1 MDGIMTSGKF
11 KGLACLAFLCLLSV
25 TAWSQAGIE
34 VNGAVRN
41 KDTNAKL
48 SGVRVEVFQNGQPY
62 DAVQT
67 LGNGKYSLS
76 LDHGFDYELR
86 FSLDGLS
93 DRMVQ
98 VETSTIPEDFQSKP
112 FFLTVEMS
120 LFEVPDGFDMALL
133 EEPIGIV
140 SFDERKQELGWDG
153 EYTSQMQ
160 KRIQQALENAESDG
174 DSEASEVASNK
185 VYDEHMRKAEVE
197 FGRGRWEQ
205 SINWLERALT
215 EVPGDSRAETMVEE
229 AQANLE
235 RAEEEAAA
243 AAEFDRF
250 IREGKIKL
258 KKKDWAGARGAI
270 EGALDIKPDDAEAIE
285 LMAEVNAATAEPEEE
300 EQEEEAVEPA
310 EPEEDLEAQA
320 EAEAAEEEQRKRKAY
335 DRLIDR
341 ADRDFDK
348 QNYATAKG
356 LYEEASELFPN
367 EVYPFDR
374 IAEAEARIVV
384 LSLPDETEKQTE
396 VQADQA
402 ASDREYEDRVREGDL
417 AFDAKNWPVAK
428 SAYEAAQSLR
438 PSERYPKNRL
448 RRLEGLMEEVTLDV
462 DLEVDT
468 EALLNEDSES
478 AALAA
483 EEARL
488 LAEEQQRLIE
498 AEKSAAEDK
507 EAQRRAESQRD
518 SDAEIDRSRNYIS
531 ARQNT
536 VQDDAEAYYRN
547 ALLSEIRAR
556 AQGVELVADR
566 NEDQLDLWT
575 GNHTG
580 RRGSSW
586 MDLQSKTERDLD
598 AERVSASRRTDRIA
612 DLNTEVEVHKEYN
625 QDKQAQANALRR
637 DRMMTVD
644 IKIEDNAALLL
655 DRTKRYAVF
664 VDSLDRLLSGYAAF
678 NQDLQKT
685 SIDARIMRYEGV
697 QRKLKT
703 HSVLGMGEAQRRMG
717 NWVDIRAV
725 ERRDFQSKLSGQGG
739 LRVRAFGALQDV
751 HSQYSGAP
759 LTSSDFKDVKAKEGI
774 RVGVEERSFEQGNA
788 LTVERTVRVDN
799 EVNVYRKSVTK
810 HGVYYFKNDKSI
822 TKDIWVLETFEIS
835 D

>member
-1 MDGIMTSGKF
+1 MDGIMTSRKF
-11 KGLACLAFLCLLSV
+11 KGFACLALLCLLSV
-25 TAWSQAGIE
+25 TGWSQAGIE

-140 SFDERKQELGWDG
+140 SFDARKQELGWDG
-153 EYTSQMQ
+153 DYTSQMQ
-160 KRIQQALENAESDG
+160 KRIQQALENAESGG
-174 DSEASEVASNK
+174 DSEAAEAASNK
-185 VYDEHMRKAEVE
+185 VYSEHMRKAEVE

-229 AQANLE
+229 AQTNLE
-235 RAEEEAAA
+235 KAEEEAVA

-300 EQEEEAVEPA
+300 EQEEESVEPA

-320 EAEAAEEEQRKRKAY
+320 EAKAAEEEQRKRKAY

-348 QNYATAKG
+348 QNYAAAKE

-374 IAEAEARIVV
+374 IAEAEERIVV
-384 LSLPDETEKQTE
+384 LSLPGETEKQAE
-396 VQADQA
+396 VQTEEA
-402 ASDREYEDRVREGDL
+402 ASDREYEDRVREGDV

-428 SAYEAAQSLR
+428 SAYEAAQALR

-448 RRLEGLMEEVTLDV
+448 RRLEGLMEEVTMDV

-468 EALLNEDSES
+468 EDLLSEDSER

-586 MDLQSKTERDLD
+586 MDIQSKTERDLE
-598 AERVSASRRTDRIA
+598 AERVSASRRTNRIV
-612 DLNTEVEVHKEYN
+612 DLNTEVEVHQEYN

-644 IKIEDNAALLL
+644 IKTEENAALLL

-678 NQDLQKT
+678 NQDLQKA
-685 SIDARIMRYEGV
+685 SVDARIMRYEGV

-725 ERRDFQSKLSGQGG
+725 ERRDFQSKLSGEGE
-739 LRVRAFGALQDV
+739 LKVRAFGALQDV

-759 LTSSDFKDVKAKEGI
+759 LTPSDFKDVKAKEGV

>member
-1 MDGIMTSGKF
+1 MTSRKF
-11 KGLACLAFLCLLSV
+11 KGFACLALLCLLSV
-25 TAWSQAGIE
+25 TGWSQAGIE

-140 SFDERKQELGWDG
+140 SFDARKQELGWDG
-153 EYTSQMQ
+153 DYTSQMQ
-160 KRIQQALENAESDG
+160 KRIQQALENAESGG
-174 DSEASEVASNK
+174 DSEAAEAASNK
-185 VYDEHMRKAEVE
+185 VYSEHMRKAEVE

-229 AQANLE
+229 AQTNLE
-235 RAEEEAAA
+235 KAEEEAVA

-300 EQEEEAVEPA
+300 EQEEESVEPA
-310 EPEEDLEAQA
+310 EPEEDLEAQ
-320 EAEAAEEEQRKRKAY
+320 AAEEEQRKRKAY

-348 QNYATAKG
+348 QNYAAAKE

-374 IAEAEARIVV
+374 IAEAEERIVV
-384 LSLPDETEKQTE
+384 LSLPGETEKQAE
-396 VQADQA
+396 VQTEEA
-402 ASDREYEDRVREGDL
+402 ASDREYEDRVREGDV

-428 SAYEAAQSLR
+428 SAYEAAQALR

-448 RRLEGLMEEVTLDV
+448 RRLEGLMEEVTMDV

-468 EALLNEDSES
+468 EDLLSEDSER

-586 MDLQSKTERDLD
+586 MDIQSKTERDLE
-598 AERVSASRRTDRIA
+598 AERVSASRRTNRIV
-612 DLNTEVEVHKEYN
+612 DLNTEVEVHQEYN

-644 IKIEDNAALLL
+644 IKTEENAALLL

-678 NQDLQKT
+678 NQDLQKA
-685 SIDARIMRYEGV
+685 SVDARIMRYEGV

-725 ERRDFQSKLSGQGG
+725 ERRDFQSKLSGEGE
-739 LRVRAFGALQDV
+739 LKVRAFGALQDV

-759 LTSSDFKDVKAKEGI
+759 LTPSDFKDVKAKEGV

>member
-1 MDGIMTSGKF
+1 MTSRKF
-11 KGLACLAFLCLLSV
+11 KGFACLALLCLLSV
-25 TAWSQAGIE
+25 TGWSQAGIE

-140 SFDERKQELGWDG
+140 SFDARKQELGWDG
-153 EYTSQMQ
+153 DYTSQMQ
-160 KRIQQALENAESDG
+160 KRIQQALENAESGG
-174 DSEASEVASNK
+174 DSEAAEAASNK
-185 VYDEHMRKAEVE
+185 VYSEHMRKAEVE

-215 EVPGDSRAETMVEE
+215 EVPGDSRAEAMVEE
-229 AQANLE
+229 AQTNLE
-235 RAEEEAAA
+235 KAEEEAVA

-300 EQEEEAVEPA
+300 EQEEESVEPA

-320 EAEAAEEEQRKRKAY
+320 EAKAAEEEQRKRKAY

-348 QNYATAKG
+348 QNYAAAKE

-374 IAEAEARIVV
+374 IAEAEERIVV
-384 LSLPDETEKQTE
+384 LSLPGETEKQAE
-396 VQADQA
+396 VQTEEA
-402 ASDREYEDRVREGDL
+402 ASDREYEDRVREGDV

-428 SAYEAAQSLR
+428 SAYEAAQALR

-448 RRLEGLMEEVTLDV
+448 RRLEGLMEEVTMDV

-468 EALLNEDSES
+468 EDLLSEDSER

-586 MDLQSKTERDLD
+586 MDIQSKTERDLE
-598 AERVSASRRTDRIA
+598 AERVSASRRTNRIV
-612 DLNTEVEVHKEYN
+612 DLNTEVEVHQEYN

-644 IKIEDNAALLL
+644 IKTEENAALLL

-678 NQDLQKT
+678 NQDLQKA
-685 SIDARIMRYEGV
+685 SVDARIMRYEGV

-725 ERRDFQSKLSGQGG
+725 ERRDFQSKLSGEGE
-739 LRVRAFGALQDV
+739 LKVRAFGALQDV

-759 LTSSDFKDVKAKEGI
+759 LTPSDFKDVKAKEGV

>member
-1 MDGIMTSGKF
+1 MTSRKF
-11 KGLACLAFLCLLSV
+11 KGFACLALLCLLSV
-25 TAWSQAGIE
+25 TGWSQAGIE

-140 SFDERKQELGWDG
+140 SFDARKQELGWDG
-153 EYTSQMQ
+153 DYTSQMQ
-160 KRIQQALENAESDG
+160 KRIQQALENAESGG
-174 DSEASEVASNK
+174 DSEAAEAASNK
-185 VYDEHMRKAEVE
+185 VYSEHMRKAEVE

-229 AQANLE
+229 AQTNLE
-235 RAEEEAAA
+235 KAEEEAVA

-300 EQEEEAVEPA
+300 EQEEESVEPA

-320 EAEAAEEEQRKRKAY
+320 EAKAAEEEQRKRKAY

-348 QNYATAKG
+348 QNYAAAKE

-374 IAEAEARIVV
+374 IAEAEERIVV
-384 LSLPDETEKQTE
+384 LSLPGETEKQAE
-396 VQADQA
+396 VQTEEA
-402 ASDREYEDRVREGDL
+402 ASDREYEDRVREGDV

-428 SAYEAAQSLR
+428 SAYEAAQALR

-448 RRLEGLMEEVTLDV
+448 RRLEGLMEEVTMDV

-468 EALLNEDSES
+468 EDLLSEDSER

-586 MDLQSKTERDLD
+586 MDIQSKTERDLE
-598 AERVSASRRTDRIA
+598 AERVSASRRTNRIV
-612 DLNTEVEVHKEYN
+612 DLNTEVEVHQEYN

-644 IKIEDNAALLL
+644 IKTEENAALLL

-678 NQDLQKT
+678 NQDLQKA
-685 SIDARIMRYEGV
+685 SVDARIMRYEGV

-725 ERRDFQSKLSGQGG
+725 ERRDFQSKLSGEGE
-739 LRVRAFGALQDV
+739 LKVRAFGALQDV

-759 LTSSDFKDVKAKEGI
+759 LTPSDFKDVKAKEGV

>member
-1 MDGIMTSGKF
+1 MDGIMTSRKF
-11 KGLACLAFLCLLSV
+11 RGLACLALLCLLSV
-25 TAWSQAGIE
+25 TGWSQAGIE

-67 LGNGKYSLS
+67 LGSGKYSLS

-86 FSLDGLS
+86 FSFDGLS
-93 DRMVQ
+93 DRKVQ

-140 SFDERKQELGWDG
+140 SFDARKQELGWDG
-153 EYTSQMQ
+153 DYTSQMQ
-160 KRIQQALENAESDG
+160 KRIQQALENAESGG
-174 DSEASEVASNK
+174 DSEAAEAASNK

-235 RAEEEAAA
+235 KAEEEAAA

-300 EQEEEAVEPA
+300 EQEEESIEAA
-310 EPEEDLEAQA
+310 ESEEDLEAQA
-320 EAEAAEEEQRKRKAY
+320 EAAEEEKRKRKAY

-341 ADRDFDK
+341 ADRDFDR
-348 QNYATAKG
+348 QNYAAAKG
-356 LYEEASELFPN
+356 LFEEASELFPN
-367 EVYPFDR
+367 EVYPLDR
-374 IAEAEARIVV
+374 IAEAEERIVV
-384 LSLPDETEKQTE
+384 LSLPDEAEKQAE
-396 VQADQA
+396 VQTEEA

-417 AFDAKNWPVAK
+417 AFDAKNWSAAK
-428 SAYEAAQSLR
+428 LAYEAAQTLR

-448 RRLEGLMEEVTLDV
+448 RRLEGLMEEVTMDV

-468 EALLNEDSES
+468 ESLLNEDSER
-478 AALAA
+478 AAMAA

-488 LAEEQQRLIE
+488 LAEEQQRMIE
-498 AEKSAAEDK
+498 AEKNAAEEK
-507 EAQRRAESQRD
+507 EAQRRAENQRD

-531 ARQNT
+531 ARQNS

-566 NEDQLDLWT
+566 NEDQLELWT
-575 GNHTG
+575 GNHAG
-580 RRGSSW
+580 RRGSHW
-586 MDLQSKTERDLD
+586 MDIQSKTERDQD
-598 AERVSASRRTDRIA
+598 AERVSASRRSGRIA
-612 DLNTEVEVHKEYN
+612 DLNAEVEVHQEYN
-625 QDKQAQANALRR
+625 RDKQAQANALRR

-655 DRTKRYAVF
+655 DRANRYSVF

-678 NQDLQKT
+678 NQDLQKA
-685 SIDARIMRYEGV
+685 SVDARIMRYEGV

-725 ERRDFQSKLSGQGG
+725 ERRDFQSKLSGQGE
-739 LRVRAFGALQDV
+739 LRVRAFGALQDA

-759 LTSSDFKDVKAKEGI
+759 LTSSDFKDVKAKEGV

-788 LTVERTVRVDN
+788 LTVERTVRVGN